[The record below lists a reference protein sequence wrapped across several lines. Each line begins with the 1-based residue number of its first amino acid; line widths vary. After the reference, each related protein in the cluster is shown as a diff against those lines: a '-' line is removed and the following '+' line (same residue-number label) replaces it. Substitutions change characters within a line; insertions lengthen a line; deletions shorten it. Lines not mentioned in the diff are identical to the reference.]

1 MRWDTEIEDG
11 SGDASEHAAH
21 PMHVSPTCTASFGTW
36 PGPGAPHGASRPVM
50 ETRVSKRRESAQGV
64 AANAGAAVVTWRL
77 LPGQCRLASASYEEG
92 GGRTHGEMLH
102 VFE

>member
-1 MRWDTEIEDG
+1 
-11 SGDASEHAAH
+11 
-21 PMHVSPTCTASFGTW
+21 
-36 PGPGAPHGASRPVM
+36 M
-50 ETRVSKRRESAQGV
+50 ETRVSKRREIAQGI

-77 LPGQCRLASASYEEG
+77 LPGQCRPASASYEEG